1 MINGTLK
8 INRKVLHNGIE
19 ITLGRKDYFITYPA
33 AIWKEFPD
41 VFCQTFA
48 DSLTYFLTMHLSL
61 SNGHRILYNFPPPIT
76 EPFFFKG
83 MVYSL
88 SENYLTADN
97 KSKMADLLKLLYNRD
112 FQIEFTGRPRYT
124 RFKNVNRNSKKRA
137 VIPFSFGKDSLLT
150 FALADEL
157 GIKPYLIFFRE
168 PRSPHENRH
177 KYKLAQ
183 RFFDEFD
190 IDVHF
195 FPLAPGWLREVD
207 TDNTWG
213 WGLQLTQYTLLTI
226 PYLFGLKSKYL
237 FWAHEQ
243 SCNDTFVNGEGFI
256 LNPVYEQ
263 SYNWVLTSNATAKVL
278 GSNAIFASLLEPIHE
293 LAIIKILH
301 SRYPD
306 IAKYQTSCFAEED
319 IARSRRWCGVCTK
332 CARMY
337 VMFLAHGISPSKV
350 SFFENMLTP
359 KKRHLYPIFEQD
371 LVKNDSAYAKSAAA
385 KEEQLFSF
393 YLAAKRGA
401 KGPLMDEFKKKYF
414 KAVKKKEKSLREK
427 YFGIHTSNTLTYEL
441 KTPILKIFEEEL
453 SDLR

>member
-41 VFCQTFA
+41 VFRQTFA

-256 LNPVYEQ
+256 LNPVY
-263 SYNWVLTSNATAKVL
+263 
-278 GSNAIFASLLEPIHE
+278 
-293 LAIIKILH
+293 
-301 SRYPD
+301 
-306 IAKYQTSCFAEED
+306 
-319 IARSRRWCGVCTK
+319 
-332 CARMY
+332 
-337 VMFLAHGISPSKV
+337 
-350 SFFENMLTP
+350 
-359 KKRHLYPIFEQD
+359 
-371 LVKNDSAYAKSAAA
+371 
-385 KEEQLFSF
+385 
-393 YLAAKRGA
+393 
-401 KGPLMDEFKKKYF
+401 
-414 KAVKKKEKSLREK
+414 
-427 YFGIHTSNTLTYEL
+427 
-441 KTPILKIFEEEL
+441 
-453 SDLR
+453 

>member
-1 MINGTLK
+1 
-8 INRKVLHNGIE
+8 
-19 ITLGRKDYFITYPA
+19 
-33 AIWKEFPD
+33 
-41 VFCQTFA
+41 
-48 DSLTYFLTMHLSL
+48 
-61 SNGHRILYNFPPPIT
+61 
-76 EPFFFKG
+76 
-83 MVYSL
+83 
-88 SENYLTADN
+88 
-97 KSKMADLLKLLYNRD
+97 MADLLKLLYNRD

-393 YLAAKRGA
+393 YLAAKKGA

-414 KAVKKKEKSLREK
+414 KAVKKKENYLRGK
-427 YFGIHTSNTLTYEL
+427 YFGIHTTNTLTYEL

-453 SDLR
+453 SGLR